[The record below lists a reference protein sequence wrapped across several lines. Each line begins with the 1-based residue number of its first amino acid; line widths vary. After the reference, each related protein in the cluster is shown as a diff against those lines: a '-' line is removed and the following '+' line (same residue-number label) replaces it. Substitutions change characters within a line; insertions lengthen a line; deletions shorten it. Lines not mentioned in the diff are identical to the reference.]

1 MLQPDVYNRC
11 VHFMLRLFGVV
22 SVCFLFSPYRA
33 DGQVGQSVALA
44 KGFGF
49 VVPHRP
55 ELRNLVTGHS
65 NSWHAGW
72 QMNTRHAGH
81 RKAWHRAYH
90 YPLWGVEV
98 YYADLGNRK
107 QLGQQLAVHAMVKLP
122 QFTRLIA
129 PHRRVQLYSQ
139 WGIGAGYSD
148 VVWDLEANPK
158 GIALSSALN
167 VCLSAGYLAQVRVSD
182 RFAVHA
188 GISVVHFSNGSL
200 SVPNLGTNNLSGALG
215 LVYHLTKMRSEAS
228 NPDAHVDTSL
238 HSFTKWTF
246 FTAFSSG
253 LRENLPPGGPSHFVH
268 NLVLGAEYRW
278 IFKTA
283 LVVRHDASYNL
294 SLDPLLRRNG
304 TTEVQSTDR
313 LQGGFAV
320 GIVRHF
326 GRASFE
332 ASMGAYYRN
341 RNAGDGTFYNRFAL
355 RHQVTQGISV
365 SLGLKTHW
373 AKADYPEVGVM
384 YRW

>member
-11 VHFMLRLFGVV
+11 VHFMLRLLGVV

-72 QMNTRHAGH
+72 QLNTRHARH
-81 RKAWHRAYH
+81 RKAWHSAYN
-90 YPLWGVEV
+90 YPLWGVQV

-107 QLGQQLAVHAMVKLP
+107 QLGQQLAVNAVIKLP
-122 QFTRLIA
+122 QFTKFIA

-148 VVWDLEANPK
+148 VVWDLEENPK

-167 VCLSAGYLAQVRVSD
+167 VCLTAGYLTQVRVSD
-182 RFAVHA
+182 RFAVSA
-188 GISVVHFSNGSL
+188 ELNVVHFSNGSL
-200 SVPNLGTNNLSGALG
+200 SVPNLGTNNLSGGLG
-215 LVYHLTKMRSEAS
+215 VVYHLAPIRPYVKAPQLE
-228 NPDAHVDTSL
+228 VDTAL
-238 HSFTKWTF
+238 CTFKKLSFF
-246 FTAFSSG
+246 AAFSSG
-253 LRENLPPGGPSHFVH
+253 LRENLPPGGPSYFVH
-268 NLVLGAEYRW
+268 NVAVALEYRFR
-278 IFKTA
+278 FKTA
-283 LVVRHDASYNL
+283 LMVRHDASYNL
-294 SLDPLLRRNG
+294 SLDPLLLRNG
-304 TTEVQSTDR
+304 TTEVRAADR
-313 LQGGFAV
+313 LQGGFSV
-320 GIVRHF
+320 GLVRHF

-332 ASMGAYYRN
+332 ASLGAYYRN